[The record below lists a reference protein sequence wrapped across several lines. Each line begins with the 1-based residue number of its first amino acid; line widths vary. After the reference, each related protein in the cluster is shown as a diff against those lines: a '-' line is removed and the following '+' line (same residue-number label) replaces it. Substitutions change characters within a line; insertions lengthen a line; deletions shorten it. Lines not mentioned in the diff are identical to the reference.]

1 MLSLLFVVKYFLV
14 FKSYSVISIDFFPII
29 KAYSIC
35 PVVLFLII
43 KVC

>member
-14 FKSYSVISIDFFPII
+14 FKSYSVISVDFFPII
-29 KAYSIC
+29 KAYFIC
-35 PVVLFLII
+35 TIVLFLTI